1 MIAFVVIQGTKIIRG
16 TIKNHMKLRFVHTAA
31 ESDIDQYTHKPKKCG
46 LFKSD
51 GCSWRSSIGNSFQ
64 LIDHTTSTFNL
75 FPEIKQFWKKN
86 LASGVHGLAS
96 VVKGALNV

>member
-46 LFKSD
+46 LLSLM
-51 GCSWRSSIGNSFQ
+51 GVLGGVPLGNSFQ

-75 FPEIKQFWKKN
+75 FPEIKRFWKKN